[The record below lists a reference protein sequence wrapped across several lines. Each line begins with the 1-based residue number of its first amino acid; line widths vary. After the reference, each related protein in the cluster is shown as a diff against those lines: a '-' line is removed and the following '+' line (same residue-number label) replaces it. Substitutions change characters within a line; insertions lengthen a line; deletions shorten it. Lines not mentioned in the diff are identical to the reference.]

1 MIYLR
6 LQRGDIKTLEM
17 ILYCVQRQVLRT
29 LVNSNHKSF
38 SCTAILGSKSL
49 YDDLGLDPTASSKDI
64 KKAFIRLSKE
74 FHPDKNPDNPE
85 AAAKFFEISNAYN
98 VLNNPKT
105 RRSYDRG
112 QLGRLSSVADR
123 ESASHQFEKQGFV
136 DVRILSKI
144 TLNHLMSKFVYFQRF
159 DEFFH

>member
-1 MIYLR
+1 
-6 LQRGDIKTLEM
+6 M
-17 ILYCVQRQVLRT
+17 ILHCVQRHVLRT

-38 SCTAILGSKSL
+38 SCTAILGTKSL
-49 YDDLGLDPTASSKDI
+49 YDDLELNPTASSKDI

-98 VLNNPKT
+98 VLSNPKT

-136 DVRILSKI
+136 DVRITWFSKSFILSKNFREI
-144 TLNHLMSKFVYFQRF
+144 TTFNHFKSKFVYFQRF